1 VTIKQVT
8 ILHSALQL
16 FADEGY
22 NFTSTKRVAVAA
34 GVSEGLIF
42 RHFGSK
48 GGLLKAVLELGEV
61 RVKSLYTSILEEA
74 DPRTIIRKSI
84 SIPFEVPPSDYP
96 FWRLQY
102 KLKWELNLSADDKMK
117 PLEQTLTIAFR
128 ALGTPDPE
136 REAKHLLR
144 VIDAIGGDILKG
156 SLTDLEDTTP
166 WLMLKY
172 GV

>member
-22 NFTSTKRVAVAA
+22 NFTTTKRVAVAA

-156 SLTDLEDTTP
+156 SLTDLEDTTQ

>member
-1 VTIKQVT
+1 MTIKQVT

-22 NFTSTKRVAVAA
+22 NFTTTKRVAVAA

-156 SLTDLEDTTP
+156 SLTDLEDTTQ